1 MADLMRQQAQ
11 GPQYARYATA
21 QWTELIDTYQPS
33 VLWNDMGWPAES
45 DPQQLFGHYYDTVA
59 DGVVNDRWTQVRLPA
74 NRLVRELYLRFVSL
88 TLKALARAGRSL
100 PKQPQ
105 RVHSDFHTHEY
116 ATPDPAPT
124 AAWELTRGLGR
135 SFGYNAKETAADT
148 LTGTQLIHLLA
159 DVVAHGG
166 NLLINV
172 GPDGAGHIP
181 DLQQR
186 PLRELGAWLDRNG
199 DAIYAT
205 RPWSTAADGHQVRYT
220 QNDST
225 VFAIVLADHLTSTLT
240 IRDLTLPPGSRVGVL
255 NGPTDLA
262 WIQAVKD
269 VRITPPPRPP
279 GQHAHVLTITTS

>member
-1 MADLMRQQAQ
+1 M
-11 GPQYARYATA
+11 
-21 QWTELIDTYQPS
+21 
-33 VLWNDMGWPAES
+33 
-45 DPQQLFGHYYDTVA
+45 
-59 DGVVNDRWTQVRLPA
+59 
-74 NRLVRELYLRFVSL
+74 YLRFVSL

-100 PKQPQ
+100 PNQPQ
-105 RVHSDFHTHEY
+105 GVHADFQTHEY

-135 SFGYNAKETAADT
+135 SFGHNAKETAADT
-148 LTGTQLIHLLA
+148 LTGTQLVHLLA

-205 RPWSTAADGHQVRYT
+205 RPWSTAATTTADGHQVRYT
-220 QNDST
+220 QKDGT
-225 VFAIVLADHLTSTLT
+225 VFAIVLADQLTGTLT
-240 IRDLTLPPGSRVGVL
+240 VRGLTLPRAAGSASSTGPGTSPGSR
-255 NGPTDLA
+255 
-262 WIQAVKD
+262 
-269 VRITPPPRPP
+269 PRPASGSHHP
-279 GQHAHVLTITTS
+279 HTHPAGTPTS